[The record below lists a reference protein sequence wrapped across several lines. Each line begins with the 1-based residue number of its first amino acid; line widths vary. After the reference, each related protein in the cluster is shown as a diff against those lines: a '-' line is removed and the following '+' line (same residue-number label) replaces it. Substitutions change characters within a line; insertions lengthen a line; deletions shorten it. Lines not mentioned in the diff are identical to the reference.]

1 MAYNKEFLFDLLSV
15 AGPSGQERRAADIY
29 TKEAEK
35 FARVHEDHYGNVYA
49 EVGPEG
55 ADAIALLG
63 HLDEIGL
70 IVSHID
76 DDGFIEFLPLG
87 GWDPQVLVAQRV
99 RILAPG
105 GDIIGVIGKRAI
117 HTMSP
122 EDVKNASKI
131 KELWIDVGLEADE
144 VKAKI
149 PVGTSM
155 VIDQGPIEVGNNIVS
170 RAIDNRIGAFI
181 VLEAMRKVKDEDL
194 KHRIVAIGTAQE
206 ELGCFGAKLT
216 GYHLNPV
223 AAIAVDVTH
232 ETKQKGVEAQEYG
245 KKEFNSG
252 ANITTGPMQNPKIFA
267 GLKKAAEDN
276 NIKHTVSATG
286 RLTYTD
292 ADTIGLAGT
301 GVPNGL
307 ISIPNRYM
315 HSPCEMI
322 TPGDIEACI
331 DVIAEWIKAL
341 PADPDFSRK

>member
-1 MAYNKEFLFDLLSV
+1 MSYNKEFLFDLLSV
-15 AGPSGQERRAADIY
+15 AGPSGQERRAADVY
-29 TKEAEK
+29 TKEAEQ
-35 FARVHEDHYGNVYA
+35 FAKVHEDHYGNVYA
-49 EVGPEG
+49 ELGPEG
-55 ADAIALLG
+55 APAIALLG

-70 IVSHID
+70 TVSHID
-76 DDGFIEFLPLG
+76 DDGFVQFLPLG

-99 RILAPG
+99 RVLAPE
-105 GDIIGVIGKRAI
+105 GDLIGVIGKKAI
-117 HTMSP
+117 HAMTP
-122 EDVKNASKI
+122 EEIKNASKI
-131 KELWIDVGLEADE
+131 KDLWIDLGLSVED
-144 VKAKI
+144 VKAKVPI
-149 PVGTSM
+149 GTNI

-181 VLEAMRKVKDEDL
+181 VLEAMRAVKDHDL

-206 ELGCFGAKLT
+206 ELGCFGSKLT
-216 GYHLNPV
+216 GFHLNPV

-232 ETKQKGVEAQEYG
+232 ETKQKGIETQQYG
-245 KKEFNSG
+245 SKEFGTG
-252 ANITTGPMQNPKIFA
+252 ANITTGPMQNPKIFQ

-276 NIKHTVSATG
+276 DIKHTVTATG

-307 ISIPNRYM
+307 VSIPNRYM

-322 TPGDIEACI
+322 DPADITACI
-331 DVIAEWIKAL
+331 DVIAHWIKSL